1 MKPPPEKPTSGK
13 EAPATKPTRSEE
25 IRRVIEKYAAGL
37 REIIK
42 KLRRKLHYCRRRIER
57 DHSPVRVMER
67 NAEPLTSW
75 VSPPSHRHPSVTGSF
90 ALPPDRSGD
99 ALHMIKGPTPAQC
112 REFADHHKARA
123 RDPGISQKRA
133 TLFANIA
140 RSFSGL
146 ASQLEML
153 ADDIA
158 QKPGK

>member
-1 MKPPPEKPTSGK
+1 MKLPPEKPTSGK
-13 EAPATKPTRSEE
+13 EAPAIKPTRSEE
-25 IRRVIEKYAAGL
+25 IRRVIEEYAAGL

-42 KLRRKLHYCRRRIER
+42 KLRRKLHYSSRRSER
-57 DHSPVRVMER
+57 DQSPVRVMER
-67 NAEPLTSW
+67 NADPLTSW
-75 VSPPSHRHPSVTGSF
+75 GSPPSHRHPSVTGSF

-99 ALHMIKGPTPAQC
+99 ALLMIKGLTAAQC

-133 TLFANIA
+133 TLLANIA

>member
-1 MKPPPEKPTSGK
+1 MGIT
-13 EAPATKPTRSEE
+13 AQ
-25 IRRVIEKYAAGL
+25 
-37 REIIK
+37 
-42 KLRRKLHYCRRRIER
+42 
-57 DHSPVRVMER
+57 
-67 NAEPLTSW
+67 
-75 VSPPSHRHPSVTGSF
+75 PSASIGDGEFR
-90 ALPPDRSGD
+90 APPDRSGD

-158 QKPGK
+158 QKPEK